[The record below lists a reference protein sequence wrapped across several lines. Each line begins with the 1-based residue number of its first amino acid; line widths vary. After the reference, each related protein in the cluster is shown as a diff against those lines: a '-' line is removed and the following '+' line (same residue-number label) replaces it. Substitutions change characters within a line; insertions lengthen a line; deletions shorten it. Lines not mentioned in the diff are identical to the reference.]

1 MKKILLITGLF
12 VVAGIVFI
20 ASQNKTESPLT
31 YALSERQVNKL
42 ETVRTSEVVELKDGD
57 TYVIDATIVKQ
68 EVGNQTIKRL
78 AYNGQIPGP
87 ILKAPRGS
95 KVTIIHNNKTD
106 EATALH
112 SHGLRGESRYDGA
125 APLTQDPIPVGE
137 SFTYELEFPDVG
149 VYWYH
154 PHVREDYA
162 QEMGLYG
169 NYIVEEENYWGS
181 EASDKYLI
189 FDDFDTDG
197 VFTPDEETHTLMG
210 RFGDKLLINDQE
222 NYQVNIEAGQI
233 GRIFITNVANTR
245 TFDIEFEGTD
255 MKLVGGDNGR
265 VQNETLIDNIV
276 IGTSERSI
284 IEVLY
289 DTPGTYAI
297 NHRGE
302 KMGEVVV
309 TESTK
314 KSQKSSFNNM
324 RNSDDDYQTVIDN
337 LDSFLAQ
344 EPDKKLRIDIE
355 MKGMMADMMAMG
367 VEEVERDG
375 KTMYKM
381 MGLELNLEQAIE
393 HCGLMEMVGCEELLE
408 GNAGEEMEEDDGIE
422 WEDDMAMMNAMSNT
436 DNISWKLI
444 DEATNEKP
452 TMNDW
457 NFNQG
462 DFVKVRIYNDPS
474 SMHPMQHPV
483 HFHGQRF
490 VVLSRDGEVNDNFQ
504 WKDSVLVPTGQT
516 VDILIEMTND
526 GDWMAHCHIA
536 EHNAAGMMFNFK
548 VNN

>member
-1 MKKILLITGLF
+1 M
-12 VVAGIVFI
+12 
-20 ASQNKTESPLT
+20 
-31 YALSERQVNKL
+31 
-42 ETVRTSEVVELKDGD
+42 
-57 TYVIDATIVKQ
+57 
-68 EVGNQTIKRL
+68 
-78 AYNGQIPGP
+78 
-87 ILKAPRGS
+87 
-95 KVTIIHNNKTD
+95 TD

-112 SHGLRGESRYDGA
+112 SHGLRGESRFDGA

-169 NYIVEEENYWGS
+169 NFIVEEKKYWGG
-181 EASDKYLI
+181 EAQDQYLI

-197 VFTPDEETHTLMG
+197 VFIPGVETHTLMG

-222 NYQVNIEAGQI
+222 NYQVNLEAGQI

-265 VQNETLIDNIV
+265 IQSEVIVDNIV

-314 KSQKSSFNNM
+314 ESQKSLFSNLRNN
-324 RNSDDDYQTVIDN
+324 DGDYQEVIDN
-337 LDSFLAQ
+337 LDAFLAQ

-355 MKGMMADMMAMG
+355 MVGRMGEMMNMG
-367 VEEVERDG
+367 VQEIERDG
-375 KTMYKM
+375 KTSYKM
-381 MGLELNLEQAIE
+381 MGLELNLEQALE

-408 GNAGEEMEEDDGIE
+408 ENGGGDEEEDDGIE
-422 WEDDMAMMNAMSNT
+422 WEDDMPMMNAMSTT
-436 DNISWKLI
+436 DTISWKLI
-444 DEATNEKP
+444 DEVANKKP
-452 TMNDW
+452 TMDDW

-462 DFVKVRIYNDPS
+462 DFVKVRIYNDPN

-490 VVLSRDGEVNDNFQ
+490 VVLTRDDEVNNNFQ

-516 VDILIEMTND
+516 VDILIEMTNV
-526 GDWMAHCHIA
+526 GDWMAHCHIS

-548 VNN
+548 VN

>member
-1 MKKILLITGLF
+1 MKKILLITGFFIL
-12 VVAGIVFI
+12 AGIVFI
-20 ASQNKTESPLT
+20 ANQNKSETSAT
-31 YALSERQVNKL
+31 YVFSEKEINKL
-42 ETVRTSEVVELKDGD
+42 EVVQKSEVVELKNGD

-87 ILKAPRGS
+87 ILKAARGS
-95 KVTIIHNNKTD
+95 KVTIIHNNLTD

-112 SHGLRGESRYDGA
+112 SHGIRGESRYDGA
-125 APLTQDPIPVGE
+125 APLTQDPIPVGD

-169 NYIVEEENYWGS
+169 NFIVEEENYWGS
-181 EASDKYLI
+181 DAQDQYLI

-197 VFTPDEETHTLMG
+197 VFTPDKETHTLMG

-222 NYQVNIEAGQI
+222 NYQVNLEVGQI
-233 GRIFITNVANTR
+233 GRVFITNVANTR

-255 MKLVGGDNGR
+255 IKLVGGDNGR
-265 VQNETLIDNIV
+265 VQKETLIDNI
-276 IGTSERSI
+276 ILGTSERSI
-284 IEVLY
+284 VEVLY

-297 NHRGE
+297 KHRGE

-309 TESTK
+309 AESNKVSQTTAF
-314 KSQKSSFNNM
+314 KSLRNND
-324 RNSDDDYQTVIDN
+324 SDYQVIIDN
-337 LDSFLAQ
+337 LDLFLAQ
-344 EPDKKLRIDIE
+344 DPDKKLRIDIE
-355 MKGMMADMMAMG
+355 MTGQMADMMAMG
-367 VEEVERDG
+367 VEEIERDG
-375 KTMYKM
+375 ETVYKM

-393 HCGLMEMVGCEELLE
+393 HCGLMEMVGCEELIEENGE
-408 GNAGEEMEEDDGIE
+408 GESEEDDGIE
-422 WEDDMAMMNAMSNT
+422 WEDDMAMMNALSNT
-436 DNISWKLI
+436 DNISWGLV
-444 DEATNEKP
+444 DESTNAKP
-452 TMNDW
+452 TMDDW
-457 NFNQG
+457 NFKQG
-462 DFVKVRIYNDPS
+462 EFVKVQIYNDPS
-474 SMHPMQHPV
+474 SMHPMQHPI

-490 VVLSRDGEVNDNFQ
+490 VVLTRNGQVNDNFQ

-516 VDILIEMTND
+516 VNILIEMTNV

-548 VNN
+548 VS

>member
-1 MKKILLITGLF
+1 MKKILLIITVIA
-12 VVAGIVFI
+12 VVGVVVGIAI
-20 ASQNKTESPLT
+20 NKKKESNS
-31 YALSERQVNKL
+31 YAFSKEQIQKL
-42 ETVRTSEVVELKDGD
+42 ETAKKSEVVELKDGD

-87 ILKAPRGS
+87 ILKAKRGS

-125 APLTQDPIPVGE
+125 APLTQDPIPVGD

-169 NYIVEEENYWGS
+169 NFIVEEDNYWGS
-181 EASDKYLI
+181 EAEDQYLI

-197 VFTPDEETHTLMG
+197 VFTPEEETHTLMG
-210 RFGDKLLINDQE
+210 RFGDRLLINDQE
-222 NYQVNIEAGQI
+222 NYQVNLETNQI

-255 MKLVGGDNGR
+255 MKVVGGDNGR
-265 VQNETLIDNIV
+265 VQNEALVDNI
-276 IGTSERSI
+276 ILGTSERSI

-289 DTPGTYAI
+289 DTPGTYDI
-297 NHRGE
+297 NHRGK
-302 KMGEVVV
+302 KMGEVIV

-314 KSQKSSFNNM
+314 ESQKSLFNNM
-324 RNSDDDYQTVIDN
+324 RNNNDDYQTVIDN
-337 LDSFLAQ
+337 LDSFLSQ

-355 MKGMMADMMAMG
+355 MRGQMADMMAMG
-367 VEEVERDG
+367 VEEIQRDG
-375 KTMYKM
+375 KTVYKM

-393 HCGLMEMVGCEELLE
+393 HCGFMEMVGCEELIE
-408 GNAGEEMEEDDGIE
+408 ENGGGEPEEDDGIE
-422 WEDDMAMMNAMSNT
+422 WEDDMAMMNALSDT
-436 DNISWKLI
+436 DNISWKLV
-444 DEATNEKP
+444 DEYTNEKP
-452 TMNDW
+452 TMKDW

-490 VVLSRDGEVNDNFQ
+490 VVLTRDGVVNDNFQ

-516 VDILIEMTND
+516 VDILIEMTNK

-548 VNN
+548 VN

>member
-1 MKKILLITGLF
+1 MKKILLISGIVA
-12 VVAGIVFI
+12 VVAIILVSLPN
-20 ASQNKTESPLT
+20 AEKKTNS
-31 YALSERQVNKL
+31 YAFSEKQINKL
-42 ETVRTSEVVELKDGD
+42 ETVRKSEVVELKDGD

-125 APLTQDPIPVGE
+125 APLTQDPIKVGD

-169 NYIVEEENYWGS
+169 NYIVEEENYWAS
-181 EASDKYLI
+181 EVQDQYLI

-222 NYQVNIEAGQI
+222 NYQVNLEAGQI
-233 GRIFITNVANTR
+233 GRVFITNVANTR
-245 TFDIEFEGTD
+245 TFDIDFEGTE

-265 VQNETLIDNIV
+265 VQNEVMIDNV
-276 IGTSERSI
+276 ILGTSERSI

-289 DTPGTYAI
+289 DTPGTYDI

-309 TESTK
+309 SESTK
-314 KSQKSSFNNM
+314 DSQESFFNTFRTNN
-324 RNSDDDYQTVIDN
+324 DDYQVVIDN
-337 LDSFLAQ
+337 LDSFLTQ

-355 MKGMMADMMAMG
+355 MKGQMADMMAMG
-367 VEEVERDG
+367 VEEIERDG
-375 KTMYKM
+375 ETVYKM

-408 GNAGEEMEEDDGIE
+408 ENGGESEEEDDGIE

-436 DNISWKLI
+436 ENISWKLI
-444 DEATNEKP
+444 DESTDMMP
-452 TMNDW
+452 MMDDW

-490 VVLSRDGEVNDNFQ
+490 VVLTRDDEVNDNFQ

-516 VDILIEMTND
+516 VDILIEMTNV

-548 VNN
+548 VN

>member
-12 VVAGIVFI
+12 VVAGVVFI
-20 ASQNKTESPLT
+20 ASQNKSDTPST
-31 YALSERQVNKL
+31 YALSEREINKL
-42 ETVRTSEVVELKDGD
+42 ATAKTSEVVELKDGD

-95 KVTIIHNNKTD
+95 KVTIIHNNMTD

-125 APLTQDPIPVGE
+125 APLTQDPIKVGD

-181 EASDKYLI
+181 EALDKYLI

-222 NYQVNIEAGQI
+222 NYQMNIETGQI

-265 VQNETLIDNIV
+265 VQNESLIDNIV

-297 NHRGE
+297 KHRGE

-314 KSQKSSFNNM
+314 ESQQSSFKNM
-324 RNSDDDYQTVIDN
+324 RNNDGDYQTVIDN
-337 LDSFLAQ
+337 LDSFLTQ

-375 KTMYKM
+375 ETMYKM
-381 MGLELNLEQAIE
+381 MGLELNLEQALE

-408 GNAGEEMEEDDGIE
+408 ENAGEEMEEDDGIE

-452 TMNDW
+452 TMDDW

-490 VVLSRDGEVNDNFQ
+490 VVLTRDGEVNDNFQ

>member
-12 VVAGIVFI
+12 VVAGVVFI
-20 ASQNKTESPLT
+20 AGQNKSESPVT
-31 YALSERQVNKL
+31 YALSEREINKL
-42 ETVRTSEVVELKDGD
+42 ETAKTSEVVELKDGD

-125 APLTQDPIPVGE
+125 APLTQDPIKVGD

-222 NYQVNIEAGQI
+222 NYQVNMEAGQI

-265 VQNETLIDNIV
+265 VQNESLIDNV
-276 IGTSERSI
+276 ILGTSERSI
-284 IEVLY
+284 IEFLY

-302 KMGEVVV
+302 KMGEVIV
-309 TESTK
+309 TESAK
-314 KSQKSSFNNM
+314 ESQLSSFNNM
-324 RNSDDDYQTVIDN
+324 RNSNGDYQTVIDN

-355 MKGMMADMMAMG
+355 MRDQMADMMAMG

-375 KTMYKM
+375 ETVYKM
-381 MGLELNLEQAIE
+381 MGLELNLEQALE
-393 HCGLMEMVGCEELLE
+393 HCGLMEMVGCEELIEENGE
-408 GNAGEEMEEDDGIE
+408 GESEEDDGIE

-436 DNISWKLI
+436 ENISWKLI

-462 DFVKVRIYNDPS
+462 DFVKVQIYNDPS

-490 VVLSRDGEVNDNFQ
+490 VVLTRDDEVNDNFQ
-504 WKDSVLVPTGQT
+504 WKDSVLVPTGET
-516 VDILIEMTND
+516 VDILIEMTNV

-548 VNN
+548 VN

>member
-1 MKKILLITGLF
+1 MKKILLIAGLF
-12 VVAGIVFI
+12 VVAGVVFI
-20 ASQNKTESPLT
+20 ASQNKSESPVT
-31 YALSERQVNKL
+31 YAFSEQQINKL
-42 ETVRTSEVVELKDGD
+42 ATAKTSEVVELKDGD

-87 ILKAPRGS
+87 ILKAERGS
-95 KVTIIHNNKTD
+95 KVTIIHNNMTD

-125 APLTQDPIPVGE
+125 APLTQDPIKVGD

-169 NYIVEEENYWGS
+169 NYIVEEDGYWNGD
-181 EASDKYLI
+181 AQDRYLI
-189 FDDFDTDG
+189 LDDFDTDG

-245 TFDIEFEGTD
+245 TFDIEFVGTD

-265 VQNETLIDNIV
+265 VQNESLIDNIV

-289 DTPGTYAI
+289 DTPGIYAI

-314 KSQKSSFNNM
+314 ESQLSSFNNM
-324 RNSDDDYQTVIDN
+324 RNSDGDYQTVIDN

-367 VEEVERDG
+367 VEEIERDG
-375 KTMYKM
+375 ETVYKM
-381 MGLELNLEQAIE
+381 MGLELNLEQALE
-393 HCGLMEMVGCEELLE
+393 HCGLMEMVGCEELIEENGE
-408 GNAGEEMEEDDGIE
+408 GEPEEDDGIE

-436 DNISWKLI
+436 ENISWKLI

-452 TMNDW
+452 TMDDW

-490 VVLSRDGEVNDNFQ
+490 VVLTRDGEVNDNFQ

>member
-1 MKKILLITGLF
+1 MKKILLISGIVA
-12 VVAGIVFI
+12 VVAIILVSLPN
-20 ASQNKTESPLT
+20 AEKKTNS
-31 YALSERQVNKL
+31 YAFSEKQINKL
-42 ETVRTSEVVELKDGD
+42 ETVRKSEVVELKDGD

-125 APLTQDPIPVGE
+125 APLTQDPIKVGD

-169 NYIVEEENYWGS
+169 NYIVEEENYWAS
-181 EASDKYLI
+181 EVQDQYLI

-222 NYQVNIEAGQI
+222 NYQVNLEAGQI
-233 GRIFITNVANTR
+233 GRVFITNVANTR
-245 TFDIEFEGTD
+245 TFDIDFEGTE

-265 VQNETLIDNIV
+265 VQNEVMIDNV
-276 IGTSERSI
+276 ILGTSERSI

-289 DTPGTYAI
+289 DTPGTYDI

-309 TESTK
+309 SESTK
-314 KSQKSSFNNM
+314 DSQESLFNTFRTN
-324 RNSDDDYQTVIDN
+324 NDDYQVVIDN
-337 LDSFLAQ
+337 LDSFLTQ

-355 MKGMMADMMAMG
+355 MKGQMADMMAMG
-367 VEEVERDG
+367 VEEIERDG
-375 KTMYKM
+375 ETVYKM

-408 GNAGEEMEEDDGIE
+408 ENGGESEEEDDGIE

-436 DNISWKLI
+436 ENISWKLI
-444 DEATNEKP
+444 DESTDMMP
-452 TMNDW
+452 MMDDW

-490 VVLSRDGEVNDNFQ
+490 VVLTRDDEVNDNFQ

-516 VDILIEMTND
+516 VDILIEMTNV

-548 VNN
+548 VN

>member
-12 VVAGIVFI
+12 VVAGVVFI
-20 ASQNKTESPLT
+20 ASQNKSDTPST
-31 YALSERQVNKL
+31 YALSEREINKL
-42 ETVRTSEVVELKDGD
+42 ATAKTSEVVELKDGD

-95 KVTIIHNNKTD
+95 KVTIIHNNMTD
-106 EATALH
+106 ESTALH

-125 APLTQDPIPVGE
+125 APLTQDPIKVGD

-222 NYQVNIEAGQI
+222 NYQMNIETGQI

-265 VQNETLIDNIV
+265 VQNESLIDNIV

-314 KSQKSSFNNM
+314 ESQQSSFNNM
-324 RNSDDDYQTVIDN
+324 RNSDGDYQTVIDN
-337 LDSFLAQ
+337 LDSFLAK

-375 KTMYKM
+375 ETMYKM
-381 MGLELNLEQAIE
+381 MGLELNLEQALE
-393 HCGLMEMVGCEELLE
+393 HCDLMEMVGCEELIEENGE
-408 GNAGEEMEEDDGIE
+408 GESEEDDGIE

-452 TMNDW
+452 TMDDW

-490 VVLSRDGEVNDNFQ
+490 VVLTRDGKVNDNFQ

-516 VDILIEMTND
+516 VDILIEMTNV

>member
-1 MKKILLITGLF
+1 MKKILLISGIVA
-12 VVAGIVFI
+12 VVAVILVSLPN
-20 ASQNKTESPLT
+20 AEKKTNS
-31 YALSERQVNKL
+31 YAFSEKQINKL
-42 ETVRTSEVVELKDGD
+42 ETARKSEVVELKDGD

-125 APLTQDPIPVGE
+125 APLTQDPIKVGD

-169 NYIVEEENYWGS
+169 NFIVEEENYWGS
-181 EASDKYLI
+181 DAQDQYLI

-197 VFTPDEETHTLMG
+197 VFSPNEETHTLMG
-210 RFGDKLLINDQE
+210 RFGDKLLVNDQE
-222 NYQVNIEAGQI
+222 TYQMDLEAGQI
-233 GRIFITNVANTR
+233 GRVFITNVANTR
-245 TFDIEFEGTD
+245 TFDIEFEGTE

-265 VQNETLIDNIV
+265 VQKEVLVDNV
-276 IGTSERSI
+276 ILGTSERSI

-309 TESTK
+309 IESTK
-314 KSQKSSFNNM
+314 DSQKSLFTTM
-324 RNSDDDYQTVIDN
+324 RTNDEDYQFVIDN
-337 LDSFLAQ
+337 LDSFLAR

-355 MKGMMADMMAMG
+355 MRGQMAEMMAMG
-367 VEEVERDG
+367 VEEIEKDG
-375 KTMYKM
+375 ETAYRM
-381 MGLELNLEQAIE
+381 MGLELNLEQALE
-393 HCGLMEMVGCEELLE
+393 HCGLMEMVGCEELIEENGE
-408 GNAGEEMEEDDGIE
+408 GDAEEEDGIE

-436 DNISWKLI
+436 ENISWKLI
-444 DEATNEKP
+444 DEATDKKP
-452 TMNDW
+452 TMDDW

-462 DFVKVRIYNDPS
+462 DFVKVRIYNDPN

-490 VVLSRDGEVNDNFQ
+490 VVLTRDGKVNDNFQ

-548 VNN
+548 VN

>member
-1 MKKILLITGLF
+1 MKKILLISG
-12 VVAGIVFI
+12 VVVIVAVI
-20 ASQNKTESPLT
+20 LVSLPSAEKKTNS
-31 YALSERQVNKL
+31 YAFSEKQINKL
-42 ETVRTSEVVELKDGD
+42 ETVRKSEIVELKNGD
-57 TYVIDATIVKQ
+57 TYVIDATIAKQ
-68 EVGNQTIKRL
+68 EVGNQIIKRL

-95 KVTIIHNNKTD
+95 KVTIIHNNLTD
-106 EATALH
+106 EATSLH

-125 APLTQDPIPVGE
+125 APLTQDPIKVGD
-137 SFTYELEFPDVG
+137 SFTYELEFPDAG

-169 NYIVEEENYWGS
+169 NYIVEEENYWGGD
-181 EASDKYLI
+181 AQDQYLI

-210 RFGDKLLINDQE
+210 RFGDKLFINDQE
-222 NYQVNIEAGQI
+222 NYQVNLEAGQI
-233 GRIFITNVANTR
+233 GRVFITNVANTR
-245 TFDIEFEGTD
+245 TFDIDFVGTD

-265 VQNETLIDNIV
+265 VQNEVLIDNIV

-314 KSQKSSFNNM
+314 ESQKSLFNIM
-324 RNSDDDYQTVIDN
+324 RNNDGDYQIVIDN

-355 MKGMMADMMAMG
+355 MRGQMAEMMAMG
-367 VEEVERDG
+367 VEEIERDG
-375 KTMYKM
+375 ETVYKM
-381 MGLELNLEQAIE
+381 MGLELNLEQAIK

-408 GNAGEEMEEDDGIE
+408 ENGGESEEEDDGIE
-422 WEDDMAMMNAMSNT
+422 WEDDMAIMNSMSNT
-436 DNISWKLI
+436 ENISWKLI
-444 DEATNEKP
+444 DEATDMMP
-452 TMNDW
+452 MMDDW

-490 VVLSRDGEVNDNFQ
+490 VVLRRDGEVNDNFQ

-516 VDILIEMTND
+516 ADILIEMTNV

-548 VNN
+548 VN

>member
-12 VVAGIVFI
+12 VVAGVVFI
-20 ASQNKTESPLT
+20 AGQNKSESPVT
-31 YALSERQVNKL
+31 YALSEREINKL
-42 ETVRTSEVVELKDGD
+42 ETAKTSEVVELKDGD

-125 APLTQDPIPVGE
+125 APLTQDPIKVGD

-222 NYQVNIEAGQI
+222 NYQVNMEAGQI

-265 VQNETLIDNIV
+265 VQNESLIDNV
-276 IGTSERSI
+276 ILGTSERSI
-284 IEVLY
+284 IEFLY

-302 KMGEVVV
+302 KMGEVIV

-314 KSQKSSFNNM
+314 ESQLSSFNNM
-324 RNSDDDYQTVIDN
+324 RNSNGDYQTVIDN

-355 MKGMMADMMAMG
+355 MRDQMADMMAMG

-375 KTMYKM
+375 ETVYKM
-381 MGLELNLEQAIE
+381 MGLELNLDQALE
-393 HCGLMEMVGCEELLE
+393 HCGLMEMVGCEELIEENGE
-408 GNAGEEMEEDDGIE
+408 GESEEDDGIE

-436 DNISWKLI
+436 ENISWKLI

-462 DFVKVRIYNDPS
+462 DFVKVQIYNDPS

-490 VVLSRDGEVNDNFQ
+490 VVLTRDDEVNDNFQ
-504 WKDSVLVPTGQT
+504 WKDSVLVPTGET
-516 VDILIEMTND
+516 VDILIEMTNV

-548 VNN
+548 VN

>member
-1 MKKILLITGLF
+1 MKKILLITGIVA
-12 VVAGIVFI
+12 VVII
-20 ASQNKTESPLT
+20 ALVSLPNAEKKTNSYT
-31 YALSERQVNKL
+31 FSEKQISKL
-42 ETVRTSEVVELKDGD
+42 EAVRKSEVVELKDGD

-125 APLTQDPIPVGE
+125 APLTQDPIKVGD

-169 NYIVEEENYWGS
+169 NYIVEEENYWAS
-181 EASDKYLI
+181 EVQDQYLI

-222 NYQVNIEAGQI
+222 NYQVNLEAGQI
-233 GRIFITNVANTR
+233 GRVFITNVANTR
-245 TFDIEFEGTD
+245 TFDIDFEGTE

-265 VQNETLIDNIV
+265 VQNEVMIDNV
-276 IGTSERSI
+276 ILGTSERSI

-289 DTPGTYAI
+289 DTPGTYDI

-309 TESTK
+309 SESTK
-314 KSQKSSFNNM
+314 DSQESLFNTFRTN
-324 RNSDDDYQTVIDN
+324 NDDYQVVIDN
-337 LDSFLAQ
+337 LDSFLTQ

-355 MKGMMADMMAMG
+355 MKGQMADMMAMG
-367 VEEVERDG
+367 VEEIERDG
-375 KTMYKM
+375 ETVYKM

-408 GNAGEEMEEDDGIE
+408 ENGGESEEEDDGIE

-436 DNISWKLI
+436 ENISWKLI
-444 DEATNEKP
+444 DESTDMMP
-452 TMNDW
+452 MMDDW

-490 VVLSRDGEVNDNFQ
+490 VVLTRDDEVNDNFQ

-516 VDILIEMTND
+516 VDILIEMTNV

-548 VNN
+548 VN

>member
-1 MKKILLITGLF
+1 MKKLLVITGLF
-12 VVAGIVFI
+12 VVAGVVFI
-20 ASQNKTESPLT
+20 ASQNKSGTPST
-31 YALSERQVNKL
+31 YALSEREINKL
-42 ETVRTSEVVELKDGD
+42 ATARTSEVVELKDGD

-68 EVGNQTIKRL
+68 EVGNQIIKRL

-95 KVTIIHNNKTD
+95 KVTIIHNNMTD

-125 APLTQDPIPVGE
+125 APLTQDPIKVGD
-137 SFTYELEFPDVG
+137 SFIYELEFPDVG

-265 VQNETLIDNIV
+265 VQNEVLIDNIV

-302 KMGEVVV
+302 KMGEIVV

-314 KSQKSSFNNM
+314 ESQQLLFNNM
-324 RNSDDDYQTVIDN
+324 RNSDGDYQTVIDN
-337 LDSFLAQ
+337 LDSFLSQ

-355 MKGMMADMMAMG
+355 MTGQMADMMAMG

-375 KTMYKM
+375 ETVYKM
-381 MGLELNLEQAIE
+381 MGLELNLEQALE
-393 HCGLMEMVGCEELLE
+393 HCGLMEMVGCEELIEENGE
-408 GNAGEEMEEDDGIE
+408 GESEEDDGIE

-436 DNISWKLI
+436 NNISWKLI

-452 TMNDW
+452 TMDDW

-490 VVLSRDGEVNDNFQ
+490 VVLTRDGEVNDNFQ
-504 WKDSVLVPTGQT
+504 WKDSVLVPTGET
-516 VDILIEMTND
+516 VDILIEMTNV

-548 VNN
+548 VN

>member
-1 MKKILLITGLF
+1 MKKILLITGLI
-12 VVAGIVFI
+12 VVAAVVFI
-20 ASQNKTESPLT
+20 ASQNKSDTPST
-31 YALSERQVNKL
+31 YALSEREINKL
-42 ETVRTSEVVELKDGD
+42 ETARTLEVVELKDGD

-95 KVTIIHNNKTD
+95 KVTIIHNNMTD

-125 APLTQDPIPVGE
+125 APLTQDPIKVGD

-222 NYQVNIEAGQI
+222 NYQMNIETGQI

-245 TFDIEFEGTD
+245 TFDIEFVGTD

-265 VQNETLIDNIV
+265 VQDESLIDNIV

-309 TESTK
+309 TESAK
-314 KSQKSSFNNM
+314 ESQQSSFNNM
-324 RNSDDDYQTVIDN
+324 RNSDGDYQTVINN

-344 EPDKKLRIDIE
+344 KPDKKLRIDIE

-375 KTMYKM
+375 ETMYKM
-381 MGLELNLEQAIE
+381 MGLELNLEQALE
-393 HCGLMEMVGCEELLE
+393 HCGLMEMVGCEELIEENGE
-408 GNAGEEMEEDDGIE
+408 GESEEDDGIE

-452 TMNDW
+452 TMDDW

-490 VVLSRDGEVNDNFQ
+490 VVLTRDGEVNDNFQ

-548 VNN
+548 VN

>member
-1 MKKILLITGLF
+1 MKKTLLI
-12 VVAGIVFI
+12 AGIFI
-20 ASQNKTESPLT
+20 LAGVAILTLSQKKTEAPET
-31 YALSERQVNKL
+31 YALSKQEINKL
-42 ETVRTSEVVELKDGD
+42 ETVQKSQVVELKDGD
-57 TYVIDATIVKQ
+57 TYVIDATIVRQ
-68 EVGNQTIKRL
+68 DVGNQTIKRL

-95 KVTIIHNNKTD
+95 KVTIIHNNMTD

-112 SHGLRGESRYDGA
+112 SHGLRGESRFDGA

-169 NYIVEEENYWGS
+169 NFIVEEKNYWGG
-181 EASDKYLI
+181 EAQDQYLI

-197 VFTPDEETHTLMG
+197 VFIPGVETHTLMG

-222 NYQVNIEAGQI
+222 NYQVNLEAGQI

-265 VQNETLIDNIV
+265 IQSEVIVDNIV

-314 KSQKSSFNNM
+314 ESQKSLFSNLRNN
-324 RNSDDDYQTVIDN
+324 DGDYQEVIDN
-337 LDSFLAQ
+337 LDAFLAQ

-355 MKGMMADMMAMG
+355 MVGRMGEMMNMG
-367 VEEVERDG
+367 VQEIERDG
-375 KTMYKM
+375 KTSYKM
-381 MGLELNLEQAIE
+381 MGLELNLEQALE

-408 GNAGEEMEEDDGIE
+408 ENGGGDEEEDDGIE
-422 WEDDMAMMNAMSNT
+422 WEDDMPMMNAMSTT
-436 DNISWKLI
+436 DTISWKLI
-444 DEATNEKP
+444 DEVANKKP
-452 TMNDW
+452 TMDDW

-462 DFVKVRIYNDPS
+462 DFVKVRIYNDPN

-490 VVLSRDGEVNDNFQ
+490 VVLTRDDEVNNNFQ

-516 VDILIEMTND
+516 VDILIEMTNV
-526 GDWMAHCHIA
+526 GDWMAHCHIS

-548 VNN
+548 VN

>member
-12 VVAGIVFI
+12 VVAGVVFI
-20 ASQNKTESPLT
+20 AGQNKSESPVT
-31 YALSERQVNKL
+31 YALSEREINKL
-42 ETVRTSEVVELKDGD
+42 ETAKTSEVVELKDGD

-125 APLTQDPIPVGE
+125 APLTQDPIKVGD

-222 NYQVNIEAGQI
+222 NYQVNMEAGQI

-265 VQNETLIDNIV
+265 VQNESLIDNV
-276 IGTSERSI
+276 ILGTSERSI
-284 IEVLY
+284 IEFLY

-302 KMGEVVV
+302 KMGEVIV

-314 KSQKSSFNNM
+314 ESQLSSFNNM
-324 RNSDDDYQTVIDN
+324 RNSNGDYQTVIDN

-355 MKGMMADMMAMG
+355 MRDQMADMMAMG

-375 KTMYKM
+375 ETVYKM
-381 MGLELNLEQAIE
+381 MGLELNLEQALE
-393 HCGLMEMVGCEELLE
+393 HCGLMEMVGCEELIEENGE
-408 GNAGEEMEEDDGIE
+408 GESEEDDGIE

-436 DNISWKLI
+436 ENISWKLI

-490 VVLSRDGEVNDNFQ
+490 VVLTRDDEVNDNFQ
-504 WKDSVLVPTGQT
+504 WKDSVLVPTGET
-516 VDILIEMTND
+516 VDILIEMTNV

-548 VNN
+548 VN